1 MEEVKIAKDCIAAG
15 VELKAG
21 DVALLAPNVAEK
33 LRARGFI
40 VKPSSSKKEK
50 ANG

>member
-21 DVALLAPNVAEK
+21 DVALLAPNVAAK
-33 LRARGFI
+33 LKARGYI
-40 VKPSSSKKEK
+40 AKPSSSKKGK